1 MSKPEIKIKN
11 ARILPWSDTVRV
23 LCGDVAEYP
32 EGHGYGSSL
41 SGQYIRTSA
50 IVSVSE
56 DKTRVETRNS
66 MYIVES
72 WEPDEL

>member
-11 ARILPWSDTVRV
+11 ARILPWGDTVRV

-32 EGHGYGSSL
+32 EGHGQGSCL

-72 WEPDEL
+72 WEPDVL